1 MVMHLSAAEI
11 ATLWH
16 PPSSDQTER
25 VEGVAARW
33 MPAPAGAFID
43 ARDRRQI
50 AVGEARKSDGTW
62 APVGFSYDRLRFVNW
77 VTAPMGRGKSE
88 LLRNILKG
96 LLDAD
101 AGFMALDCKAKD
113 LVNTTLPLI
122 PLSRE
127 GDVVLVDLEGSTVTG
142 EDLRVSMNLLTPS
155 LGRSL
160 GVEPSMMASII
171 LGIFA
176 TLDPNFSSAVGIQQF
191 ANMGMLALLG
201 GETNPT
207 LMHLI
212 RFFGDEDY
220 RAQVCSR
227 LPGAYLQVAD
237 FWERRFGEM
246 PEAQKSSLASFER
259 RLDRMLSYPELQAM
273 LVAPGCSVDL
283 RKLMDSKG
291 ILLMG
296 ISASQG
302 DIATIAITLL
312 LTQLRLA
319 ALSRTNVP
327 EANRPDW
334 PMIIDE
340 VQIVANSNADLFK
353 VMLSQFR
360 SMRIGQILVHQGLSQ
375 IGGEVM
381 GPLSDNAAFRTIF
394 GCEANDAGTY
404 AGIYGGQGLTRE
416 DFVGMEVHPKY
427 GYALHSYLRFQGG
440 PLFSSRPLPMA
451 QPLDEPAPEPVYLDW
466 RTVRAPARSALD
478 KDLDHKMAG
487 FSEFARVNWDL
498 AVERLGIAAMSRP
511 EQFDLYCAR
520 TKAHRQT
527 QRQFILDNPGCIRM
541 DTDIADAEA
550 RRIDQKTRRIKI
562 LSSLGSGVPRL
573 ETTALAWSLLMAGRE
588 ASAVRKQRAEEEK
601 AAKAAAK
608 RSGGKKPASGSP
620 MPRPA
625 RAQTPAAGSD
635 TSAGMPAAPGASSGS
650 STPETRYPTFDELA
664 KARGWKRDAGDTV
677 GGMEEW

>member
-1 MVMHLSAAEI
+1 MVMHLSAAEL

-16 PPSSDQTER
+16 LPTEGQGDR
-25 VEGVAARW
+25 VERVAARW
-33 MPAPAGAFID
+33 MTAPATAFID
-43 ARDRRQI
+43 ETDPRQI
-50 AVGEARKSDGTW
+50 AMGMARKSDGSW
-62 APVGFSYDRLRFVNW
+62 APAGFSYDRLRFIQW
-77 VTAPMGRGKSE
+77 ITAPMGRGKSE
-88 LLRNILKG
+88 LLRNILAG
-96 LLDAD
+96 LLNAD

-122 PLSRE
+122 PMSRE
-127 GDVVLVDLEGSTVTG
+127 KDVVLVDLEGSSDTG
-142 EDLRVSMNLLTPS
+142 EDLRVSMNLLSPS

-201 GETNPT
+201 GEPMPT

-220 RAQVCSR
+220 RAQVCGR

-246 PEAQKSSLASFER
+246 PETQKSSLASFER
-259 RLDRMLSYPELQAM
+259 RLDRMLSFPELQAM

-302 DIATIAITLL
+302 DIATVAITLL

-327 EANRPDW
+327 EAQRPDW

-381 GPLSDNAAFRTIF
+381 GPLSDNAAHRVIF
-394 GCEANDAGTY
+394 GCEATDAGTY
-404 AGIYGGQGLTRE
+404 ASIYGGQGLTRE

-427 GYALHSYLRFQGG
+427 GYAMHAYLRFQGG
-440 PLFSSRPLPMA
+440 PLFSVTPLPMA
-451 QPLDEPAPEPVYLDW
+451 QALNEPAPEPVYVDW
-466 RTVRAPARSALD
+466 RTVRAPAQSAHDHQLD
-478 KDLDHKMAG
+478 
-487 FSEFARVNWDL
+487 EQIARFGELSRVSWDA
-498 AVERLGIAAMSRP
+498 AVERIGVAALKRP
-511 EQFDLYCAR
+511 ELFTLYCAR
-520 TKAHRQT
+520 TKAHRQA
-527 QRQFILDNPGCIRM
+527 QRQFILDNPGCIRTNP
-541 DTDIADAEA
+541 DLPDDEA
-550 RRIDQKTRRIKI
+550 RRVDQKTRRIRV
-562 LSSLGSGVPRL
+562 LSALGSGVPRL

-588 ASAVRKQRAEEEK
+588 ASAVRTQRAEDEK

-608 RSGGKKPASGSP
+608 KGGGAKKPTGSA
-620 MPRPA
+620 PRPA
-625 RAQTPAAGSD
+625 PAPAPSAGVTGD
-635 TSAGMPAAPGASSGS
+635 TSAGGATPA
-650 STPETRYPTFDELA
+650 TRYPTFEDLA
-664 KARGWKRDAGDTV
+664 TERGWKRDAGDTV
-677 GGMEEW
+677 GGMGDEW

>member
-1 MVMHLSAAEI
+1 MVMHLSAAEL

-16 PPSSDQTER
+16 PPTADQGDR
-25 VEGVAARW
+25 VERVAARW
-33 MPAPAGAFID
+33 LPAPATAFID
-43 ARDRRQI
+43 ERDPSQV
-50 AVGEARKSDGTW
+50 AMGLARKSDGTW
-62 APVGFSYDRLRFVNW
+62 APVGFSYDRLRFIQW
-77 VTAPMGRGKSE
+77 ITAPMGRGKSE
-88 LLRNILKG
+88 LLRNIIKG
-96 LLDAD
+96 LLRAD

-122 PLSRE
+122 PMSRE
-127 GDVVLVDLEGSTVTG
+127 GDVVLVDLEGSNDTG

-155 LGRSL
+155 LSRSL

-201 GETNPT
+201 GESSPT

-220 RAQVCSR
+220 RAQVCSK
-227 LPGAYLQVAD
+227 LSGAYLQVSD

-246 PEAQKSSLASFER
+246 PETQKSSLASFER
-259 RLDRMLSYPELQAM
+259 RLDRMLSFPELQAM
-273 LVAPGCSVDL
+273 LVAPGCSIDL
-283 RKLMDSKG
+283 RKLMDNKG

-302 DIATIAITLL
+302 DIATVAITLL

-327 EANRPDW
+327 EAKRPDW

-381 GPLSDNAAFRTIF
+381 GPLSDNAAHRVIF

-404 AGIYGGQGLTRE
+404 AGIYGGQGITRE

-440 PLFSSRPLPMA
+440 PLFSSKPLPMA
-451 QPLDEPAPEPVYLDW
+451 QPLDEPAPPPVYVDW
-466 RTVRAPARSALD
+466 RTVRAPARNAKDKWLD
-478 KDLDHKMAG
+478 EQIASFQEL
-487 FSEFARVNWDL
+487 SRLNWDV
-498 AVERLGIAAMSRP
+498 AVERIGIAALRQP
-511 EQFDLYCAR
+511 EVFDLYCAR
-520 TKAHRQT
+520 TKAHRQA
-527 QRQFILDNPGCIRM
+527 QRQFILDNPGCIKM
-541 DTDIADAEA
+541 DTDIADEAA
-550 RRIDQKTRRIKI
+550 RRVDQKTRRIRI
-562 LSSLGSGVPRL
+562 LSALGSGVPRL
-573 ETTALAWSLLMAGRE
+573 ETTALAWSLLMAGRD
-588 ASAVRKQRAEEEK
+588 ASEVRKQRAEEAK

-608 RSGGKKPASGSP
+608 KGGGKKTTEGTP

-625 RAQTPAAGSD
+625 RAQAAAVSGD
-635 TSAGMPAAPGASSGS
+635 TNEGEPSATAPGGS
-650 STPETRYPTFDELA
+650 NKPETRYPTFDELA
-664 KARGWKRDAGDTV
+664 KARGWKREAGDTV
-677 GGMEEW
+677 NGMEEW

>member
-1 MVMHLSAAEI
+1 MVMHLSAAEL

-16 PPSSDQTER
+16 PPTADQGDR
-25 VEGVAARW
+25 VERVAARW
-33 MPAPAGAFID
+33 MSAPATAFID
-43 ARDRRQI
+43 EHDPRQI
-50 AVGEARKSDGTW
+50 AMGQARKSDGTW
-62 APVGFSYDRLRFVNW
+62 APIGFSYDRLRFIQW
-77 VTAPMGRGKSE
+77 ITAPMGRGKSE

-96 LLDAD
+96 LLRAD

-122 PLSRE
+122 PMNRE
-127 GDVVLVDLEGSTVTG
+127 GDVVLVDLEGTDVTG

-201 GETNPT
+201 GEPNPT

-220 RAQVCSR
+220 RAQVCGKLS
-227 LPGAYLQVAD
+227 GAYLQVSD

-259 RLDRMLSYPELQAM
+259 RLDRMLSFPELQAM

-283 RKLMDSKG
+283 RKLMDNKG

-302 DIATIAITLL
+302 DIATVAITLL

-327 EANRPDW
+327 EAKRPDW

-381 GPLSDNAAFRTIF
+381 GPLSDNAAHRVIF

-416 DFVGMEVHPKY
+416 DFVGMEVHPQF
-427 GYALHSYLRFQGG
+427 GYAMHSYLRFQGG
-440 PLFSSRPLPMA
+440 PLFSSKPLPMA
-451 QPLDEPAPEPVYLDW
+451 QPLDEPAPPPVYVDW
-466 RTVRAPARSALD
+466 RTVRAPARSTQDRQLD
-478 KDLDHKMAG
+478 EQIARFNEL
-487 FSEFARVNWDL
+487 ARVSWDA
-498 AVERLGIAAMSRP
+498 AVERLGVAALKRP
-511 EQFDLYCAR
+511 ELFDLYCAR
-520 TKAHRQT
+520 TKAHRQA
-527 QRQFILDNPGCIRM
+527 QRQFILDNPGCIRI
-541 DTDIADAEA
+541 DTDIGDEGA
-550 RRIDQKTRRIKI
+550 RRVDQKVRRIRV
-562 LSSLGSGVPRL
+562 LSALGSGVPRL

-588 ASAVRKQRAEEEK
+588 ASEVRKQRAEVEK
-601 AAKAAAK
+601 AAKTAAK
-608 RSGGKKPASGSP
+608 KGGGKKAAESVP

-625 RAQTPAAGSD
+625 RAQANSVSGDTTETTAAVTGS
-635 TSAGMPAAPGASSGS
+635 GGS
-650 STPETRYPTFDELA
+650 SKPETRYPTFDELA
-664 KARGWKRDAGDTV
+664 QARGWKREAGDTV

>member
-1 MVMHLSAAEI
+1 MVMHLSAAEL

-16 PPSSDQTER
+16 LPTPDQGSLVER
-25 VEGVAARW
+25 VAARW
-33 MPAPAGAFID
+33 MSAPANAFID
-43 ARDRRQI
+43 ERDVRQI
-50 AVGEARKSDGTW
+50 AMGEARRSDGTW
-62 APVGFSYDRLRFVNW
+62 APVGFSYDRLRFIQW
-77 VTAPMGRGKSE
+77 ITAPMGRGKSE
-88 LLRNILKG
+88 LLRNIIQG
-96 LLDAD
+96 LLRAD

-113 LVNTTLPLI
+113 LVNTSLPLI
-122 PLSRE
+122 PMSRE
-127 GDVVLVDLEGSTVTG
+127 GDVVLVDLEGSNDTG
-142 EDLRVSMNLLTPS
+142 EDLRVSMNLLSPT

-201 GETNPT
+201 GEAKPT

-220 RAQVCSR
+220 RAQVCSK
-227 LPGAYLQVAD
+227 LSGAYLQVSD
-237 FWERRFGEM
+237 FWGRRFDEM

-259 RLDRMLSYPELQAM
+259 RLDRMLSFPELQAM

-283 RKLMDSKG
+283 RKLMDTKG

-302 DIATIAITLL
+302 DIATVAITLL

-327 EANRPDW
+327 EAKRPDW
-334 PMIIDE
+334 PIIIDE

-381 GPLSDNAAFRTIF
+381 GPLSDNAAHRVIF

-451 QPLDEPAPEPVYLDW
+451 KPLDEPAPPPVYVDW
-466 RTVRAPARSALD
+466 RSVRAPAKSAQDKQLD
-478 KDLDHKMAG
+478 EHIAR
-487 FSEFARVNWDL
+487 FSEMARVDWDG
-498 AVERLGIAAMSRP
+498 AVERLGVAALKRP
-511 EQFDLYCAR
+511 ELFDLYCAR
-520 TKAHRQT
+520 TKAHRAA

-541 DTDIADAEA
+541 DSDLAAEDA
-550 RRIDQKTRRIKI
+550 RRVDQKTRRIRV
-562 LSSLGSGVPRL
+562 LSALGNGVPRL

-588 ASAVRKQRAEEEK
+588 ASEVRKQREE
-601 AAKAAAK
+601 AAKAAKVAAK
-608 RSGGKKPASGSP
+608 KSGRRPAGDAP
-620 MPRPA
+620 VPRPT
-625 RAQTPAAGSD
+625 RAQ
-635 TSAGMPAAPGASSGS
+635 AAPVAADTAESAATLAGATSGAGKPQ
-650 STPETRYPTFDELA
+650 TTRYPTFDELA
-664 KARGWKRDAGDTV
+664 QARGWKRNAGDTV
-677 GGMEEW
+677 TGMEEW